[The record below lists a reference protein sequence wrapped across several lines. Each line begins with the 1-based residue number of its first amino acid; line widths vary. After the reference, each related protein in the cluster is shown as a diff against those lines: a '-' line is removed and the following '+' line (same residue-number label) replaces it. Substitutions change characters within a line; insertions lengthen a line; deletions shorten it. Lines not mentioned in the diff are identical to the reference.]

1 MSTCVKIAVATALL
15 AAATAIAVT
24 PPVSRSKDDDAKEIT
39 VLPHSSGSSEA
50 ITSAK
55 D

>member
-24 PPVSRSKDDDAKEIT
+24 PPVSRSKDDDAKET
-39 VLPHSSGSSEA
+39 MVLPRASGSSQA
-50 ITSAK
+50 IMSAK

>member
-1 MSTCVKIAVATALL
+1 MSTWVKIAVATALL

-24 PPVSRSKDDDAKEIT
+24 PPVSHSKGDDAKEIT
-39 VLPHSSGSSEA
+39 VLPNASGSSAA